1 MSGDARI
8 RPARIED
15 AEALG
20 TIEAASYLDTYRGIM
35 PASVLARVQPER
47 MIERVRPRLAALA
60 ESPPEEAMRLWVVE
74 VDGDVRGYATTE
86 PATDQFLPP
95 PPGAG
100 ELESLYLHP
109 SAIGQ
114 GLGRALLEH
123 AVDDL
128 RSRGFDLLVL
138 WAFEQNERARR
149 FYERA
154 GWTLDVT
161 GEHWVL
167 DDVPVPIVRYRLG
180 GIDRLAGTHV
190 GAVGHAPPRGD

>member
-1 MSGDARI
+1 MNGDPRI
-8 RPARIED
+8 RLARVDD

-20 TIEAASYLDTYRGIM
+20 RIEAESYLDTYRGVM
-35 PASVLARVQPER
+35 PDSVLARVHPER
-47 MIERVRPRLAALA
+47 MIERIRPRLAALA
-60 ESPPEEAMRLWVVE
+60 EAPPEEAMRLWVIE
-74 VDGDVRGYATTE
+74 VDGAVRGYATTE

-95 PPGAG
+95 PAGAG

-114 GLGRALLEH
+114 GLGRALLQH

-128 RSRGFDLLVL
+128 CARGFDPLVL
-138 WAFEQNERARR
+138 WAFEQNARARR

-167 DDVPVPIVRYRLG
+167 DDVPVPIVRYR
-180 GIDRLAGTHV
+180 R
-190 GAVGHAPPRGD
+190 RGVVARD